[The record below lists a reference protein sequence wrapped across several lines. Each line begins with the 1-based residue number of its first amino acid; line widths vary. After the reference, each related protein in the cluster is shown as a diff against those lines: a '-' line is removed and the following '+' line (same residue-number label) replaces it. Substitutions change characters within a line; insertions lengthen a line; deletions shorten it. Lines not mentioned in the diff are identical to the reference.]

1 MGDDADFN
9 VDEEGNTADAKDSD
23 DDDDCEVQLRTDIIT
38 CNDEMVDALVIEDD
52 NVVEDLG

>member
-1 MGDDADFN
+1 